1 MTPAITVL
9 MSVHNGLPFLAEA
22 VSSVL
27 AQTFFDFEFLIL
39 DDASTDGTADYLR
52 TLSDPRVRVITL
64 AENIGLT
71 AALNRG
77 LREAR
82 GEFIA
87 RQDADDVSHP
97 RRLEL
102 QFGFLKTN
110 PACAVVG
117 SQAWLADARGRS
129 LGK

>member
-1 MTPAITVL
+1 MTPAVTVL

-27 AQTFFDFEFLIL
+27 AQTFQDFEFLIL

-64 AENIGLT
+64 TENIGLT

-77 LREAR
+77 LRESQ
-82 GEFIA
+82 GESSRVRMLMIC
-87 RQDADDVSHP
+87 RIRADWS
-97 RRLEL
+97 
-102 QFGFLKTN
+102 
-110 PACAVVG
+110 
-117 SQAWLADARGRS
+117 SSLAF
-129 LGK
+129 